1 MQTRDYDDRI
11 YVSSLKGFRQVN
23 KMHNAIDIHQETIG
37 YCNMY
42 VDGVVVSYL
51 QSMKKPQLNA
61 IHFFEDHYQTIFEA
75 LLKSLS
81 EKFTDPKKELG
92 FSSVNIL
99 NEESENMCFT
109 LYTFIDVGGSKVK
122 IKMFKDIII

>member
-11 YVSSLKGFRQVN
+11 YVSSIEGFRQVN
-23 KMHNAIDIHQETIG
+23 NMHDAIDLKQETNG

-42 VDGVVVSYL
+42 ADGVAVSYL
-51 QSMKKPQLNA
+51 HCMKEPQLNA

-75 LLKSLS
+75 LLTALS
-81 EKFTDPKKELG
+81 EKFTEPKRELG

-99 NEESENMCFT
+99 NDESENMCFT
-109 LYTFIDVGGSKVK
+109 MYTFIDIDGNKVK
-122 IKMFKDIII
+122 IKMFKDQVI